1 MMTAISKDPANRVTE
16 RDKAEN
22 PIAWVQRMNMF
33 QAQIHE
39 VINAD
44 LIFS

>member
-1 MMTAISKDPANRVTE
+1 MMDAIRKDPANRVTE

-22 PIAWVQRMNMF
+22 PIEWVQRMNMF
-33 QAQIHE
+33 QVQIHE